1 MEDLLHYQT
10 DDLASEGKKVIMAI
24 KKGDILDERKRFPDS
39 CGLVI
44 KIAGGGE
51 GFQQVRCCGHILTE
65 EDVVPDVLP
74 SRGRKKGAFMPGAM
88 LEEKRQFPN
97 SCGLRLIV
105 LDGAPDSRGLTV
117 AAIPSRLRL
126 STISDSAGGATK
138 PLFPRGR
145 QVMRDATG
153 SSV

>member
-1 MEDLLHYQT
+1 MIGDELVKGGQLPLDFRWRICFTTKPTIWLLK
-10 DDLASEGKKVIMAI
+10 EKVIMAI

-105 LDGAPDSRGLTV
+105 LDGGAGL
-117 AAIPSRLRL
+117 
-126 STISDSAGGATK
+126 GG
-138 PLFPRGR
+138 
-145 QVMRDATG
+145 
-153 SSV
+153 